1 MINCSSVISKV
12 VVIGSRFCGRTT
24 IIYRAVT
31 GTFEPEIDILM
42 ISEPYI
48 KQIVLK
54 DHCVNLEIWDQLVTD
69 FGWTLKPNFSRGANV
84 VLFVFSLED
93 RTSFEELNEWVK
105 AAEPDVDNMPILFV
119 VGNKND
125 LVEERKVESEQ
136 AELYAKEI
144 GAFYYEVSAKTGSGI
159 EELFNRVAEES
170 YNKLIHEN
178 NEQPSINL
186 SNNDSHNNSKCT

>member
-1 MINCSSVISKV
+1 MTNHSVNSIIVLLGSNRCGKSSITVRSISSEFDPSIERTNSEKVYLKQIDLESNCVKLIIYEEPDNDSFKIHPTIMCRAA
-12 VVIGSRFCGRTT
+12 VVI
-24 IIYRAVT
+24 
-31 GTFEPEIDILM
+31 
-42 ISEPYI
+42 
-48 KQIVLK
+48 
-54 DHCVNLEIWDQLVTD
+54 
-69 FGWTLKPNFSRGANV
+69 
-84 VLFVFSLED
+84 LFVFSLTD
-93 RTSFEELNEWVK
+93 RDSFERLSDWFSLVNANVK
-105 AAEPDVDNMPILFV
+105 EMPILFV

>member
-1 MINCSSVISKV
+1 MIKCPSVKSKV

-31 GTFEPEIDILM
+31 GVFDPEVNTLM
-42 ISEPYI
+42 IDEPNI

-125 LVEERKVESEQ
+125 LVEERTVESEQ
-136 AELYAKEI
+136 AELYANKI

-170 YNKLIHEN
+170 YNKLINEN
-178 NEQPSINL
+178 NEPSPVIKL
-186 SNNDSHNNSKCT
+186 SNHKKSKCH

>member
-1 MINCSSVISKV
+1 MIKCPSVKSKV

-48 KQIVLK
+48 KQIVLE
-54 DHCVNLEIWDQLVTD
+54 DHCVILEIWDQQVTD
-69 FGWTLKPNFSRGANV
+69 YGWIYQPNFSRGANV
-84 VLFVFSLED
+84 VLFVFSLGNAD
-93 RTSFEELNEWVK
+93 SFEDLNEWVK
-105 AAEPDVDNMPILFV
+105 AVEPDVDNMPILFV

-136 AELYAKEI
+136 AELFAKEI

-178 NEQPSINL
+178 NEPPPVIKL
-186 SNNDSHNNSKCT
+186 SNHKKSKCH

>member
-1 MINCSSVISKV
+1 MIKCPSVKSKV

-31 GTFEPEIDILM
+31 GTFEQEIDI
-42 ISEPYI
+42 IVSGYEPSM
-48 KQIVLK
+48 KQIVIG
-54 DHCVNLEIWDQLVTD
+54 DHCVDLEIWDQQATNVFMLYPRD
-69 FGWTLKPNFSRGANV
+69 FLSGAV
-84 VLFVFSLED
+84 VVMLVFSQDD
-93 RTSFEELNEWVK
+93 RASFEELKEEWFSIVRRHF
-105 AAEPDVDNMPILFV
+105 DNMPILFV

-136 AELYAKEI
+136 AELFAKKI

-178 NEQPSINL
+178 NEPPPVIKL
-186 SNNDSHNNSKCT
+186 SNHKKSKCH

>member
-1 MINCSSVISKV
+1 MIKCPSVKSKV

-31 GTFEPEIDILM
+31 GVFDPEVNTLM
-42 ISEPYI
+42 IDEPNI

-136 AELYAKEI
+136 AELFAKKI

-178 NEQPSINL
+178 NEPPPVIKL
-186 SNNDSHNNSKCT
+186 SNRQKSKCH